1 MKKNSSF
8 IQLKSLTFLVL
19 LFSISSTVLK
29 AQVPVPNT
37 DSLKSAVS
45 SVIDSIQSFSAQIA
59 PNIIRDNVIVKEK
72 AESIPSISEVISYG
86 KIYWSI
92 IVLILTYV
100 FSRFVISIL
109 DSFAERS
116 SDYRLFFKRLI
127 PVVRLMLWI
136 MSLYFII
143 EGIIDPPV
151 ETLFAMLA
159 SIGLAVGF
167 ASQDILKNFFGGFMI
182 ILDRPFQVGDKIL
195 LGSDYGEVLQ
205 IGLRSTR
212 IVTPDDSIITIPNGD
227 LMNRAVSNSNS
238 GALDC
243 QVVAEVYI
251 SANSDLTKA
260 RRLAYLAA
268 ATSKYVYMQK
278 PIVIGTV
285 SEVIKNQLYMKF
297 RIKAYV
303 LDIRYEFPLQTDM
316 AERTIQAWKDHGIQ
330 GFT

>member
-1 MKKNSSF
+1 MKQFIRNSIVQKIAFLLLCLWLVS
-8 IQLKSLTFLVL
+8 KSVY
-19 LFSISSTVLK
+19 
-29 AQVPVPNT
+29 AQVIVPDSVKARLET
-37 DSLKSAVS
+37 AVDSLESERNQGEQA
-45 SVIDSIQSFSAQIA
+45 IE
-59 PNIIRDNVIVKEK
+59 RDTLVVKERPK
-72 AESIPSISEVISYG
+72 TIPSISEVISYG

-92 IVLILTYV
+92 IVLILTYAV
-100 FSRFVISIL
+100 SRFILSIL

-127 PVVRLMLWI
+127 PVVRLLIWI

-159 SIGLAVGF
+159 SIGLAIGF
-167 ASQDILKNFFGGFMI
+167 ASQDILKNFFGCFMI
-182 ILDRPFQVGDKIL
+182 ILDGPFQVGDKIM

-212 IVTPDDSIITIPNGD
+212 IVTPDDSVITIPNGE
-227 LMNRAVSNSNS
+227 LMNKAVSNSNS

-285 SEVIKNQLYMKF
+285 SEIIKNQLYMKF

>member
-1 MKKNSSF
+1 MNITFYKKVA
-8 IQLKSLTFLVL
+8 LLLVL
-19 LFSISSTVLK
+19 FWFSFQTSH
-29 AQVPVPNT
+29 AQVVAP
-37 DSLKSAVS
+37 DSLKSTVESVVDSMNSSTLHNQPAV
-45 SVIDSIQSFSAQIA
+45 IHDT
-59 PNIIRDNVIVKEK
+59 VIVKDGAK
-72 AESIPSISEVISYG
+72 SIPSISEVISYG

-92 IVLILTYV
+92 IVLMLTYAV
-100 FSRFVISIL
+100 SRFVLSIL

-127 PVVRLMLWI
+127 PVVRLIIWVV
-136 MSLYFII
+136 SLYFII
-143 EGIIDPPV
+143 EGSINPPV
-151 ETLFAMLA
+151 ETLFAMSS
-159 SIGLAVGF
+159 SIGLAIGF

-212 IVTPDDSIITIPNGD
+212 IVTPDDSVITIPNGE
-227 LMNRAVSNSNS
+227 LMNKAVSNSNS

-268 ATSKYVYMQK
+268 ATSKYVFMQK

>member
-1 MKKNSSF
+1 M
-8 IQLKSLTFLVL
+8 KSLNKSRLMLHILFVLIITILITSSLSSQKTAQDSALSKLVAQTDTL
-19 LFSISSTVLK
+19 VSKTMDAKPLVIHDTVVVETAK
-29 AQVPVPNT
+29 KT
-37 DSLKSAVS
+37 
-45 SVIDSIQSFSAQIA
+45 
-59 PNIIRDNVIVKEK
+59 
-72 AESIPSISEVISYG
+72 IPSISEVISYG

-92 IVLILTYV
+92 IVLLLTYIV
-100 FSRFVISIL
+100 SRFIISIL

-116 SDYRLFFKRLI
+116 SDFRLFFKRLI
-127 PVVRLMLWI
+127 PVVRLIIWI
-136 MSLYFII
+136 MALYFVI
-143 EGIIDPPV
+143 EGIINPPV
-151 ETLFAMLA
+151 ETLFTMLA

-182 ILDRPFQVGDKIL
+182 ILDRPFQVGDKIM

-212 IVTPDDSIITIPNGD
+212 IVTPDDSIITIPNGE
-227 LMNRAVSNSNS
+227 LMNKAVSNSNS

-316 AERTIQAWKDHGIQ
+316 AERTIQAWKDHGIE
-330 GFT
+330 GFS

>member
-1 MKKNSSF
+1 MNITFYKKVALLLVLFWFSFQTSHAQVVAPDSVKSTVESVVDSMNSSTLHN
-8 IQLKSLTFLVL
+8 Q
-19 LFSISSTVLK
+19 
-29 AQVPVPNT
+29 P
-37 DSLKSAVS
+37 AVRH
-45 SVIDSIQSFSAQIA
+45 DT
-59 PNIIRDNVIVKEK
+59 VIVKDGAK
-72 AESIPSISEVISYG
+72 SIPSISEVISYG

-92 IVLILTYV
+92 IVLILTYAV
-100 FSRFVISIL
+100 SRFVLSIL

-127 PVVRLMLWI
+127 PIVRLIIWVV
-136 MSLYFII
+136 SLYFII
-143 EGIIDPPV
+143 EGIINPPV

-159 SIGLAVGF
+159 SIGLAIGF

-212 IVTPDDSIITIPNGD
+212 IVTPDDSVITIPNGE
-227 LMNRAVSNSNS
+227 LMNKAVSNSNS

-268 ATSKYVYMQK
+268 ATSKYVFMQK

>member
-1 MKKNSSF
+1 M
-8 IQLKSLTFLVL
+8 LL
-19 LFSISSTVLK
+19 LFWLFSQVSQAQVIEADSVISLIETTVDSLNSAKNEIKSTV
-29 AQVPVPNT
+29 
-37 DSLKSAVS
+37 
-45 SVIDSIQSFSAQIA
+45 
-59 PNIIRDNVIVKEK
+59 IRDTAVAKESSK
-72 AESIPSISEVISYG
+72 TIPSISEVISYG

-92 IVLILTYV
+92 IVLILTYAV
-100 FSRFVISIL
+100 SRFILSIL

-127 PVVRLMLWI
+127 PVVRLIIWI

-159 SIGLAVGF
+159 SIGLAIGF

-182 ILDRPFQVGDKIL
+182 ILDRPFQVGDKIM

-212 IVTPDDSIITIPNGD
+212 IVTPDDSVITIPNGE
-227 LMNRAVSNSNS
+227 LMNKAVSNSNS

>member
-1 MKKNSSF
+1 MKQFIRNSIVQKIAFLLLCLWLVS
-8 IQLKSLTFLVL
+8 KSVY
-19 LFSISSTVLK
+19 
-29 AQVPVPNT
+29 AQVIVPDSVKARLET
-37 DSLKSAVS
+37 AVDSLESERNQGEQA
-45 SVIDSIQSFSAQIA
+45 IE
-59 PNIIRDNVIVKEK
+59 RDTLVVKERPK
-72 AESIPSISEVISYG
+72 TIPSISEVISYG

-92 IVLILTYV
+92 IVLILTYAV
-100 FSRFVISIL
+100 SRFILSIL

-127 PVVRLMLWI
+127 PVVRLLIWI

-159 SIGLAVGF
+159 SIGLAIGF

-182 ILDRPFQVGDKIL
+182 ILDRPFQVGDKIM

-212 IVTPDDSIITIPNGD
+212 IVTPDDSVITIPNGE
-227 LMNRAVSNSNS
+227 LMNKAVSNSNS

-285 SEVIKNQLYMKF
+285 SEIIKNQLYMKF

>member
-1 MKKNSSF
+1 MKQFIRNSIVQKIAFLLLCLWLVS
-8 IQLKSLTFLVL
+8 KSVY
-19 LFSISSTVLK
+19 
-29 AQVPVPNT
+29 AQVIVPDSVKARLET
-37 DSLKSAVS
+37 AVDSLESERNQGEQA
-45 SVIDSIQSFSAQIA
+45 IE
-59 PNIIRDNVIVKEK
+59 RDTLVVKERPK
-72 AESIPSISEVISYG
+72 TIPSISEVISYG

-92 IVLILTYV
+92 IVLILTYAV
-100 FSRFVISIL
+100 SRFILSIL
-109 DSFAERS
+109 DSFDERS

-127 PVVRLMLWI
+127 PVVRLLIWI

-159 SIGLAVGF
+159 SIGLAIGF

-182 ILDRPFQVGDKIL
+182 ILDRPFQVGDKIM

-212 IVTPDDSIITIPNGD
+212 IVTPDDSVITIPNGE
-227 LMNRAVSNSNS
+227 LMNKAVSNSNS

-285 SEVIKNQLYMKF
+285 SEIIKNQLYMKF